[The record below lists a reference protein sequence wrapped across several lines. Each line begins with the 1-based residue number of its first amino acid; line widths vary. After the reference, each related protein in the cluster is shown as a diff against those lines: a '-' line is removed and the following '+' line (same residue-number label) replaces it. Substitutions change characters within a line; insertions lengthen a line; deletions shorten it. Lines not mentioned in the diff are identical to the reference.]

1 MLRINELP
9 LKEDFINIDP
19 LNLAIPVILSD
30 STPINIRIKAANKS
44 FFDEVISVDSL
55 SALYQSVDFNA
66 EQFSSSKETILNL
79 NDDNELVGII
89 TDGDIRRGLEKI
101 DNDLLNEKAE
111 FLMSKDPKWVTSDTL
126 ALSALE
132 LMEKYAITSLFVY
145 SDPSL
150 KKPDGIV
157 HIHDILKS
165 GIQ

>member
-1 MLRINELP
+1 
-9 LKEDFINIDP
+9 
-19 LNLAIPVILSD
+19 
-30 STPINIRIKAANKS
+30 
-44 FFDEVISVDSL
+44 
-55 SALYQSVDFNA
+55 
-66 EQFSSSKETILNL
+66 
-79 NDDNELVGII
+79 
-89 TDGDIRRGLEKI
+89 
-101 DNDLLNEKAE
+101 
-111 FLMSKDPKWVTSDTL
+111 MSKDPKWVTSDTL

>member
-1 MLRINELP
+1 MCIRDSIPFISINSSIKDALFTISDKG
-9 LKEDFINIDP
+9 LGLTGV
-19 LNLAIPVILSD
+19 LNND
-30 STPINIRIKAANKS
+30 
-44 FFDEVISVDSL
+44 
-55 SALYQSVDFNA
+55 NA
-66 EQFSSSKETILNL
+66 
-79 NDDNELVGII
+79 LVGII